1 MGLMIFLRKRAQI
14 NWFRDILIDS
24 INSGAGNR
32 VILCSGFFQEGG
44 KYQASLEKNLA
55 RVLHRRSIEITTI
68 GIHNYNWLEK
78 YKNFRNS
85 LLSEGVNITAKYT
98 PNLKW
103 HAKIFILK
111 NNTNPILG
119 IIGSSNITRPAFSD
133 DVPFNYEAD
142 IVLWPNENRI
152 IDSMMMRIAGIISND
167 TDYANELITTDY
179 NPESNNGLSIED
191 RLNGLNEEIEKLD
204 LRDLPE

>member
-14 NWFRDILIDS
+14 NWFRDIVIDS

-44 KYQASLEKNLA
+44 KYHASIERNLA
-55 RVLHRRSIEITTI
+55 EVLHNRSIEITTI
-68 GIHNYNWLEK
+68 GIHNHNWLQK

-85 LLSEGVNITAKYT
+85 LLYAGVNITAKYT
-98 PNLKW
+98 SNLKW
-103 HAKIFILK
+103 HAKIFNLK

-133 DVPFNYEAD
+133 NVPFNYEAD
-142 IVLWPNENRI
+142 IVLWSKENRT
-152 IDSMMMRIAGIISND
+152 IDRMIV
-167 TDYANELITTDY
+167 ANSWKNRGEY
-179 NPESNNGLSIED
+179 
-191 RLNGLNEEIEKLD
+191 
-204 LRDLPE
+204 